1 MTEEEI
7 EEKFPNEESS
17 IAYFK
22 QIRESGENI
31 CAKCGCPHSFFA
43 NYTKSWMF
51 KCGHVKTL
59 RSGTVMQ
66 ASKLPYRTWL
76 KAIYYMS
83 TGNIMPANEFKE
95 KLGIN
100 TPNHVRIL
108 QMRIRDAMS
117 QYLKANKIRRKVG
130 KDTLTEINFIYKG
143 VAEENLQYYIDEY
156 IFRHRPENAGD
167 AGFENLVRACMD
179 YSTDVKLKR

>member
-1 MTEEEI
+1 MTENDFNER
-7 EEKFPNEESS
+7 FPDEESC
-17 IAYFK
+17 IKYFR
-22 QIRESGENI
+22 QIRESGDNV
-31 CAKCGCPHSFFA
+31 CAKCGCTNSFFA
-43 NYTKSWMF
+43 NFTKSWMF

-76 KAIYYMS
+76 AAIYYMS
-83 TGNIMPANEFKE
+83 CDRMMPANEFKE

-117 QYLKANKIRRKVG
+117 QYLKANKIRRVVG
-130 KDTLTEINFIYKG
+130 KDALTEINFIYKG
-143 VAEENLQYYIDEY
+143 IAEENKQYYVCEY

-167 AGFENLVRACMD
+167 ACFENLVKACMN
-179 YSTDVKLKR
+179 YSTEVKLKR

>member
-1 MTEEEI
+1 MTEEI
-7 EEKFPNEESS
+7 FKEKYSNEESC
-17 IAYFK
+17 IDYFR
-22 QIRESGENI
+22 QLRESDGNV
-31 CAKCGCPHSFFA
+31 CAKCGCS
-43 NYTKSWMF
+43 KSNFDITNNCWRF
-51 KCGHVKTL
+51 SCGHVKTL

-76 KAIYYMS
+76 AAIYYMS
-83 TGNIMPANEFKE
+83 CDRMMPANEFKE

-117 QYLKANKIRRKVG
+117 QYLKANKIRRVVG
-130 KDTLTEINFIYKG
+130 KDALTEINFIYKG
-143 VAEENLQYYIDEY
+143 IAEENKQYYVCEY

-167 AGFENLVRACMD
+167 ACFENLVKACMN
-179 YSTDVKLKR
+179 YSTEVKLKR